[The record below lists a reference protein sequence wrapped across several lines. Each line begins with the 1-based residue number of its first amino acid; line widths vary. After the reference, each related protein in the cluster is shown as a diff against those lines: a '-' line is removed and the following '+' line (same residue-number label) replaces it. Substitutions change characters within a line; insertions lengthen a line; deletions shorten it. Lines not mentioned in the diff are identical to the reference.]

1 MSDLFRYWLARK
13 PRVQLEPEDNITFKG
28 IPVVSCFLQPGP
40 MSSRCH
46 SPQVEELSITEDT
59 RLGSEGHFLFR
70 PGLCF
75 SVVLSSAATTVH
87 REDFRSAAANEV
99 KCGGSVRALKK
110 HLVDICTVLTMYLL
124 VPYTSI
130 ISKKNAFIFPRD
142 I

>member
-28 IPVVSCFLQPGP
+28 ISIVSCFLQPGP

-46 SPQVEELSITEDT
+46 RPQVEELSITEDT
-59 RLGSEGHFLFR
+59 RLGSEEHFLFR

-75 SVVLSSAATTVH
+75 SVVLSSAATTVVH
-87 REDFRSAAANEV
+87 REAFRSNAANEV

-110 HLVDICTVLTMYLL
+110 HLVDICTVLTVCLL
-124 VPYTSI
+124 VL
-130 ISKKNAFIFPRD
+130 
-142 I
+142 